1 MAKLDFFGKN
11 IIFTKISD
19 KKNNNKSDFEFDQ
32 IVFFFIDWMF
42 HFLCVCVCVFYDF
55 LAQLELKAFVFLC
68 EINDNLQDLLT
79 ALVALGLNTMEQE
92 VVDMTNEVARNGLI
106 YFPEF
111 CSVVLRKYREDDEEQ
126 FAQVMFKVTDNG
138 SITA

>member
-1 MAKLDFFGKN
+1 M
-11 IIFTKISD
+11 
-19 KKNNNKSDFEFDQ
+19 
-32 IVFFFIDWMF
+32 
-42 HFLCVCVCVFYDF
+42 
-55 LAQLELKAFVFLC
+55 
-68 EINDNLQDLLT
+68 QDLLT

-126 FAQVMFKVTDNG
+126 FAQVMFKVTEY
-138 SITA
+138 